1 MFLLRKEG
9 VVMKGKLENE
19 GNYELFRTTKG
30 HQILNLNDKSFF
42 AVIEGQK
49 GDMLIATDSDH
60 EKDKTIKK
68 GKFYLADFDD
78 DPEFNDLPHLFLQE
92 GNKYREW
99 ILPNDKPSQKDYQK
113 KLVKTSNLV
122 NKSKVDEHI
131 KGNSNKGKDEG
142 QRKDPDLSS
151 KSKNELMAIA
161 RDKNLRGRSKMSKK
175 ELIRSINS

>member
-1 MFLLRKEG
+1 
-9 VVMKGKLENE
+9 MKGKLENE

-42 AVIEGQK
+42 AIIEGQK

-60 EKDKTIKK
+60 EKDKSIKK
-68 GKFYLADFDD
+68 GKFYLANFDD

-113 KLVKTSNLV
+113 KLVRTGNMVS
-122 NKSKVDEHI
+122 KSKVEEHI
-131 KGNSNKGKDEG
+131 KGSSSKSKNENNK
-142 QRKDPDLSS
+142 PDSDLGN

-161 RDKNLRGRSKMSKK
+161 RDRNLRGRSKMSKK
-175 ELIRSINS
+175 ELIRSISS